1 VVGDET
7 LRTAETA
14 RGQRLAVGAAV
25 RSAGDTLLAVVEI
38 EEGSLAGLGWY
49 PEDPPWRTVRTQ
61 MRPKRT
67 AMYMSAPRLVLLNLR
82 NIFTIRLQKKC
93 VKEKRNNYY

>member
-1 VVGDET
+1 MVGDET

-38 EEGSLAGLGWY
+38 EEGSLAHGVDGDRPGLVPGG
-49 PEDPPWRTVRTQ
+49 PTLEDGQDTDEAEET
-61 MRPKRT
+61 
-67 AMYMSAPRLVLLNLR
+67 SAPCLSRLV
-82 NIFTIRLQKKC
+82 
-93 VKEKRNNYY
+93 